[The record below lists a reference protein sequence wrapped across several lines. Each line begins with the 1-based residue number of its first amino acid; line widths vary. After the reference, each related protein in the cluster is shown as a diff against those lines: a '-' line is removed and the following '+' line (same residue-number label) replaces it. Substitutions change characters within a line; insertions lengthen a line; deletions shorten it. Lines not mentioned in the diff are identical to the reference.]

1 MKTYSRVYAKIDLD
15 AVAWN
20 MEQMKKNLKE
30 GTEMVAVIKQTDM
43 GMELC
48 RLHRCWNHMIMCGDM
63 PWQH

>member
-30 GTEMVAVIKQTDM
+30 GTEMVAVIKTD
-43 GMELC
+43 GYGHGAV

>member
-30 GTEMVAVIKQTDM
+30 GTEMVAVIWAWSCAGCIDA
-43 GMELC
+43 G
-48 RLHRCWNHMIMCGDM
+48 II
-63 PWQH
+63 